1 VPSDLRLAQDDDEPR
16 CALCGA
22 LAAGPCMSCKRFVCG
37 DCCVLTEG
45 GVETYAI
52 CTRCDRRKGR
62 VLSGGWSLVIAWMV
76 GLVVVLAL
84 AAGAAVFLLK

>member
-1 VPSDLRLAQDDDEPR
+1 MGELRLASDDNEPR

-22 LAAGPCMSCKRFVCG
+22 IAAGPCMSCKRFVCG

-62 VLSGGWSLVIAWMV
+62 ELGGGWALVSLWMV
-76 GLVVVLAL
+76 GLLAVLAL
-84 AAGAAVFLLK
+84 AAGAALVFLK

>member
-1 VPSDLRLAQDDDEPR
+1 MSGDLRVAQENDEPR

-22 LAAGPCMSCKRFVCG
+22 LAAGPCASCKRMVCG

-52 CTRCDRRKGR
+52 CTRCDRRKGHE
-62 VLSGGWSLVIAWMV
+62 LGGGWSLVSTWMI
-76 GLVVVLAL
+76 GLLVLLAL
-84 AAGAAVFLLK
+84 AAAGAVFLIK